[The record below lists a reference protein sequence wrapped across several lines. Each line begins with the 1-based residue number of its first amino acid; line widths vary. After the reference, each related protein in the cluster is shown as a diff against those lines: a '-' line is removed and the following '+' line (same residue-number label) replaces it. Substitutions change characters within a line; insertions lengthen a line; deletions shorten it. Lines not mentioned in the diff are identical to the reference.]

1 MPSRARSTP
10 PDGLPAQGLPT
21 RGLPAQDPPAQDLP
35 ADTLSERAAL
45 LIQRDILTGRLAP
58 GSRLGIMDLAQDYEM
73 GATPVREGLSRL
85 VSRQLV
91 LALGQ
96 RGFRVAPVS
105 ESDLRDITR
114 MRIVVEMEALSL
126 AMKLGKDAWEAGIV
140 AALHQ
145 MQRYVERTGSKFN
158 EGDAAFDTL
167 HKRFHTALLES
178 CGSPRLLAAHSDLY
192 DQAYRYR
199 RVMMSKFVS
208 GKIFIQAHRVLT
220 DCVLARDQKRAPA
233 MLKEHLRSTIDYVYP
248 GRKESRS

>member
-1 MPSRARSTP
+1 MPSRARSI
-10 PDGLPAQGLPT
+10 PAGDLSV
-21 RGLPAQDPPAQDLP
+21 ADLP
-35 ADTLSERAAL
+35 AETLSERAAL
-45 LIQRDILTGRLAP
+45 LIQRDILTGRLKP
-58 GSRLGIMDLAQDYEM
+58 GARLGIMDLSQGYAM

-85 VSRQLV
+85 VARQLV
-91 LALGQ
+91 LAVGQ

-126 AMKLGKDAWEAGIV
+126 AMKHGRDDWEAGIV

-158 EGDAAFDTL
+158 EGDAAFDVL
-167 HKRFHTALLES
+167 HKRFHTTLIEA

-208 GKIFIQAHRVLT
+208 GKIFIQAHRVLA
-220 DCVLARDQKRAPA
+220 DCVLARDHKRAPA
-233 MLKEHLRSTIDYVYP
+233 MLKAHLKSTIDYVYP
-248 GRKESRS
+248 APRESRS

>member
-1 MPSRARSTP
+1 MPMRARQTAA
-10 PDGLPAQGLPT
+10 D
-21 RGLPAQDPPAQDLP
+21 DLP

-45 LIQRDILTGRLAP
+45 MIQRDILTGRLPP
-58 GSRLGIMDLAQDYEM
+58 GSRLGIMDLAQGYEM

-91 LALGQ
+91 LAVGQ

-114 MRIVVEMEALSL
+114 MRIVVEMEALAL
-126 AMKLGKDAWEAGIV
+126 AMKQGRDDWEAGIV
-140 AALHQ
+140 AALHR

-158 EGDAAFDTL
+158 EGDEEFDAL
-167 HKRFHTALLES
+167 HKRFHTALLDS

-208 GKIFIQAHRVLT
+208 GKVFIQAHRVLA
-220 DCVLARDQKRAPA
+220 DCVLARDQRRAPA
-233 MLKEHLRSTIDYVYP
+233 MLKSHLRSTIDYVYP
-248 GRKESRS
+248 KRKEAGS